1 MGESPLREGGAKPV
15 FYFSPPPRGGWR
27 KAPGGVLRASP
38 KAENEFVMGNHR
50 LPPLP
55 ASPIISSMNPIL
67 PLLAAESSASSQKAG
82 VGLIVLVFAIVLV
95 IAVRATVRHLRG
107 GGGCCGGAAE
117 PPPSP
122 DKQIG
127 AVVDEVELVLD
138 GLHCMKC
145 VARVKA
151 ALEAIPGVAAEVT
164 LEPQNQLTPGYG
176 LAVVRMDREVPEG
189 DLRKAVEDQGFRVV
203 SIS

>member
-1 MGESPLREGGAKPV
+1 
-15 FYFSPPPRGGWR
+15 
-27 KAPGGVLRASP
+27 
-38 KAENEFVMGNHR
+38 
-50 LPPLP
+50 
-55 ASPIISSMNPIL
+55 MNPIL

-95 IAVRATVRHLRG
+95 IAVRAALRHFKG
-107 GGGCCGGAAE
+107 EGGCCGGGGGAE
-117 PPPSP
+117 PPPAP

-176 LAVVRMDREVPEG
+176 LAIVSMDRDIPDD
-189 DLRKAVEDQGFRVV
+189 DLRKAVEAQGFRVV
-203 SIS
+203 SVS

>member
-1 MGESPLREGGAKPV
+1 MQPL
-15 FYFSPPPRGGWR
+15 FSFI
-27 KAPGGVLRASP
+27 VLADDATS
-38 KAENEFVMGNHR
+38 AGN
-50 LPPLP
+50 
-55 ASPIISSMNPIL
+55 
-67 PLLAAESSASSQKAG
+67 AATSSAG
-82 VGLIVLVFAIVLV
+82 VVIVVLVFAICL
-95 IAVRATVRHLRG
+95 ALALRAALRHFRG
-107 GGGCCGGAAE
+107 EGGCCGGGGCAE
-117 PPPSP
+117 PPPAP

-127 AVVDEVELVLD
+127 TVVDEVELVLD

-164 LEPQNQLTPGYG
+164 LEPQNQLSPGYG

-189 DLRKAVEDQGFRVV
+189 VLRKAVEDQGFRVV

>member
-1 MGESPLREGGAKPV
+1 MQPL
-15 FYFSPPPRGGWR
+15 FSF
-27 KAPGGVLRASP
+27 L
-38 KAENEFVMGNHR
+38 
-50 LPPLP
+50 
-55 ASPIISSMNPIL
+55 
-67 PLLAAESSASSQKAG
+67 LLADDSAPAGNAASSSAG
-82 VGLIVLVFAIVLV
+82 VVIVILVFAICL
-95 IAVRATVRHLRG
+95 ALALRAALRHFRG
-107 GGGCCGGAAE
+107 EGGCCGGGGGAE
-117 PPPSP
+117 PPPAP

-164 LEPQNQLTPGYG
+164 LEPQNQLSPGHG
-176 LAVVRMDREVPEG
+176 LAVVRMDRDVPEA

>member
-1 MGESPLREGGAKPV
+1 MGS
-15 FYFSPPPRGGWR
+15 
-27 KAPGGVLRASP
+27 
-38 KAENEFVMGNHR
+38 
-50 LPPLP
+50 
-55 ASPIISSMNPIL
+55 IISTSIM
-67 PLLAAESSASSQKAG
+67 
-82 VGLIVLVFAIVLV
+82 VLVLV
-95 IAVRATVRHLRG
+95 IIIAMAVRSSVRHMKG
-107 GGGCCGGAAE
+107 EGGCCGGGGCAE
-117 PPPSP
+117 PPPAP

-127 AVVDEVELVLD
+127 TVVDEVELVLD

-164 LEPQNQLTPGYG
+164 LEPQNQLSPGYG

>member
-1 MGESPLREGGAKPV
+1 MQPL
-15 FYFSPPPRGGWR
+15 FSFIVLADDAASAGN
-27 KAPGGVLRASP
+27 AATSSVGVAI
-38 KAENEFVMGNHR
+38 V
-50 LPPLP
+50 
-55 ASPIISSMNPIL
+55 
-67 PLLAAESSASSQKAG
+67 
-82 VGLIVLVFAIVLV
+82 VLVFAVCFAL
-95 IAVRATVRHLRG
+95 ALRAAIRHFKG
-107 GGGCCGGAAE
+107 EGGCCGGGGCAA
-117 PPPSP
+117 PPPAP

-164 LEPQNQLTPGYG
+164 LEPQNQLSPGYG
-176 LAVVRMDREVPEG
+176 LAVVRMDRDVPEA

-203 SIS
+203 SVS